1 MGNFF
6 DEVSVQEES
15 DSEENNLMWIVRN
28 DFRKPIE
35 PQVGYQ
41 MPQLED
47 LKFDHEVIPDLSEN
61 PLKDNIGHLSS
72 N

>member
-35 PQVGYQ
+35 P
-41 MPQLED
+41 
-47 LKFDHEVIPDLSEN
+47 
-61 PLKDNIGHLSS
+61 
-72 N
+72 